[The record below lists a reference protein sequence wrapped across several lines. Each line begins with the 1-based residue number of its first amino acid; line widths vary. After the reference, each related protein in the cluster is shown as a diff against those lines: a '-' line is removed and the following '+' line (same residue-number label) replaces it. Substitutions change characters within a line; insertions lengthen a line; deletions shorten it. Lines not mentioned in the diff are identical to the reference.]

1 MTISFLSSKRM
12 VRSMKLI
19 FIYGPPAVGK
29 LTVAKALEALTK
41 IPLADNHSLL
51 NPVAKVFGWD
61 HPERERLGRSF
72 RLEFFQAAARANKSM
87 ITTFGGGGETFDDFI
102 QDVCQIVKVED
113 GEVAFVRL
121 TAPKEVLFERV
132 RHDSREHHA
141 KMRTVEELE
150 AKMQRTPDIC
160 AKILVGEH
168 LEMDSS
174 EHTPDHMARMIKEYY
189 QL

>member
-1 MTISFLSSKRM
+1 
-12 VRSMKLI
+12 MKLI

-29 LTVAKALEALTK
+29 LTVAKALESLTG

-102 QDVCQIVKVED
+102 KDVCKVVKAEG
-113 GEVAFVRL
+113 GEVVFVRL
-121 TAPKEVLFERV
+121 LAPKEVLFERV
-132 RHDSREHHA
+132 RHDSRERHA
-141 KMRTVEELE
+141 KMRTIEELE
-150 AKMQRTPDIC
+150 EKISRTPDIC
-160 AKILVGEH
+160 AKALVGEH
-168 LEMDSS
+168 LEMDTS
-174 EHTPDHMARMIKEYY
+174 EHLPDHMAKMIKEYY